1 MPSCGEFFEPIGL
14 VFAPCLPRVTDQ
26 FFSTD
31 KIKKRGQ
38 TLIRKRRAF
47 IGRRTR
53 KRESQFLENS
63 RVEKSSPS
71 AQVGRVF

>member
-1 MPSCGEFFEPIGL
+1 LVL
-14 VFAPCLPRVTDQ
+14 VFAPCLTRVTDQ

-38 TLIRKRRAF
+38 TLIRIRHAF
-47 IGRRTR
+47 LGRRTR
-53 KRESQFLENS
+53 KRESQFLEHS

-71 AQVGRVF
+71 AQAGRVF